1 MKMTRYEIAISKV
14 VERVVD
20 WYETEEEARAY
31 AISKRDDR
39 TFEDNKAE
47 YFYELTEVSDV

>member
-1 MKMTRYEIAISKV
+1 MTRYEIAISKV

-47 YFYELTEVSDV
+47 YFYELTEVSDER

>member
-1 MKMTRYEIAISKV
+1 MTRYEIAVSKV
-14 VERVVD
+14 VYRLVD
-20 WYETEEEARAY
+20 EFDTEGEARAY
-31 AISKRDDR
+31 AIAKRDDH